1 VRVHR
6 LLALSS
12 LVDPR
17 RAGIIV
23 RAVQRKH
30 DVASLLA
37 HDEPRIKLADR
48 ALLLAWSIGKA
59 YRRQPISFGTGPTKR
74 KTTRK

>member
-17 RAGIIV
+17 RAGIVV

-48 ALLLAWSIGKA
+48 ALLLA
-59 YRRQPISFGTGPTKR
+59 
-74 KTTRK
+74 